1 MGPHGFVYSLDSI
14 LISLMGFRNEFS
26 FLYKIEVLSFPREIV
41 DFFLLVGKQG
51 PMGAIML
58 QFVGLGAIK
67 NHHF

>member
-14 LISLMGFRNEFS
+14 LISLVGFWNEFS
-26 FLYKIEVLSFPREIV
+26 FLYKIEVLSFAREIV
-41 DFFLLVGKQG
+41 DLFLLVGKQG

-58 QFVGLGAIK
+58 QLFSLGAVK